1 MIDLI
6 VEINYLKQKLND
18 IDITEYER
26 EVIQERIKELETIHQ
41 KEILRNRMKK
51 RYKNMIKDYGNSIDN
66 ENLIYMANESIKM
79 NIERLEDVLLGKF
92 KEAIEEKLLE
102 HCIELD
108 RIKRNLVEFEK
119 SIKIKT

>member
-6 VEINYLKQKLND
+6 VEINYLRRKLKD
-18 IDITEYER
+18 INITEYER
-26 EVIQERIKELETIHQ
+26 EIILEQIKELEIIHQ
-41 KEILRNRMKK
+41 KETFRNRMKK

-66 ENLIYMANESIKM
+66 ESLIYMSNESIKM

-92 KEAIEEKLLE
+92 KESIEEKLLE

-108 RIKRNLVEFEK
+108 RIKNRVVEFEK
-119 SIKIKT
+119 SIKIK